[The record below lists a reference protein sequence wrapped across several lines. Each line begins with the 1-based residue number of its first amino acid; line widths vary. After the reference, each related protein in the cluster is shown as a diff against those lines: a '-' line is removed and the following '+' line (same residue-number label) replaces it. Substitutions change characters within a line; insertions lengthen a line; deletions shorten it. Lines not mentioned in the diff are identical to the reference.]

1 MLQLAGVALLMFLF
15 TDVFL
20 TVFHA
25 QGHAGP
31 LSRAQNRVVWRVF
44 RAAGIRSNGEPRT
57 GVLAMAAPAMIV
69 TTLATWVV
77 LLVAGF
83 ALIYLPRMDTFLF
96 SPGALRTPWLE
107 AVYYSAYTAATLG
120 LGDMVADLES
130 LRILTAVEAF
140 AGFALLSV
148 SVTYMLAVYRELLA
162 MKTLASEIAGYVRPG
177 VAYVRSF
184 ARSEGRDAVAR
195 WMESVTSALMHV
207 MQAHFQYP
215 VLHYFRP
222 QEADSALPLQLTALR
237 DLSATGGKSE
247 SGEKD
252 PADHPSWRA
261 LQDATGVYLRTV
273 EDVFI
278 PRTFEPRGADSD
290 QERAHRRLLAY
301 MVYAAPSRGS
311 SWSGRANEEP

>member
-1 MLQLAGVALLMFLF
+1 MLQLTGVALLLFLF
-15 TDVFL
+15 IDVFL

-31 LSRAQNRVVWRVF
+31 LSRAQNRLVWKVF
-44 RAAGIRSNGEPRT
+44 RTAGTRGNGGPRE
-57 GVLAMAAPAMIV
+57 GLLAMAAPAMIV
-69 TTLATWVV
+69 TMLATWVL

-83 ALIYLPRMDTFLF
+83 ALIYLPLIETFLL

-107 AVYYSAYTAATLG
+107 ALYYSAYTAATLG

-130 LRILTAVEAF
+130 LRILTALEAF

-162 MKTLASEIAGYVRPG
+162 MKTLASEIAGYFRPG
-177 VAYVRSF
+177 AEYVRRF

-195 WMESVTSALMHV
+195 WTESVTSALMRV

-222 QEADSALPLQLTALR
+222 QEPDSALPLQLTALR
-237 DLSATGGKSE
+237 KLSAAGGNGE
-247 SGEKD
+247 PGEKD
-252 PADHPSWRA
+252 PTDHPSWRA
-261 LQDATGVYLRTV
+261 LQDATDVYLRTV

-278 PRTFEPRGADSD
+278 PTTFEPRPAGSD
-290 QERAHRRLLAY
+290 QDRAHRRLLAY
-301 MVYAAPSRGS
+301 MVYAPASRHTGS
-311 SWSGRANEEP
+311 SGHTNEEP